1 MSDPRM
7 TQMRGA
13 RAGARVALVLSAA
26 IAAMSARAGA
36 QDTRLVA
43 QLDPATQQRVSA
55 VIERARAASLPV
67 EPLVDKALEG
77 ARKHAPN
84 GRIVEAVTSL
94 AARLDSS
101 RVALGMASTDAELVA
116 AAAALQA
123 GVGTRV
129 LGQLRQER
137 VGRSL
142 AIPLVVL
149 GDLVTRGVPRDTASA
164 LILLVAHEGL
174 GDETLLAIQRDVQRD
189 VRDGAHPAT
198 AAAIRARGAVSGA
211 STRLRPTRGPL
222 ASGSVSGASPT
233 AAGATHPPQTKP

>member
-1 MSDPRM
+1 MSSSRLS
-7 TQMRGA
+7 A
-13 RAGARVALVLSAA
+13 VHAGALIALA
-26 IAAMSARAGA
+26 IAAASTTAAA
-36 QDTRLVA
+36 QDPRLVA

-55 VIERARAASLPV
+55 VIERARGASLPV

-77 ARKHAPN
+77 ARKRAPAA
-84 GRIVEAVTSL
+84 RIVEAVTSL

-101 RVALGMASTDAELVA
+101 RVALGTASSEAELVA

-123 GVGTRV
+123 GVGTQV
-129 LGQLRQER
+129 LSQLRQER
-137 VGRSL
+137 AGKSL
-142 AIPLVVL
+142 AVPLVVL
-149 GDLVTRGVPRDTASA
+149 GDLVTRGVPHDTASA

-222 ASGSVSGASPT
+222 ASGAASSASP
-233 AAGATHPPQTKP
+233 AATGATHPTNTKP

>member
-1 MSDPRM
+1 MSSSRLNAVRAGVLFALAIAVP
-7 TQMRGA
+7 GA
-13 RAGARVALVLSAA
+13 RAS
-26 IAAMSARAGA
+26 A
-36 QDTRLVA
+36 QDARLVA
-43 QLDPATQQRVSA
+43 QLDAATQQRVSA
-55 VIERARAASLPV
+55 VIDRARAASLPV

-77 ARKHAPN
+77 ARKRAPAA
-84 GRIVEAVTSL
+84 RIVEAVTGL

-101 RVALGMASTDAELVA
+101 RAALGAGSTEAELVA

-129 LGQLRQER
+129 LSQLRHER
-137 VGRSL
+137 AGKSL
-142 AIPLVVL
+142 AVPLVVL
-149 GDLVTRGVPRDTASA
+149 GDLVTRGVPHDTASA

-198 AAAIRARGAVSGA
+198 AAAIRARGAVSGG

-222 ASGSVSGASPT
+222 ASGAASSASPA
-233 AAGATHPPQTKP
+233 AAGATHPANPKP